1 MLILGSGGLRHIK
14 RDLKIMALVAP
25 WVICM
30 SLIWTTLASSP
41 ATSGLDAYDLVS
53 RLSAARINLD
63 ARSAQLILDLE
74 IVRVQA
80 WNAYLQQGR
89 CEPRQSHLRGSQY
102 PKQPRPFTGFVPMPL
117 VLGSLVCILACGWAV
132 HLARGF
138 RTHFRSGRQSLDIP
152 LAEKHP
158 CGSSPCSYGAMLSET
173 QKETAQLESNHE
185 ELQTEADDEMPNSSQ
200 AVERGIIDG
209 MMLDSLNDFQLIKEP
224 QRFMTQW
231 SWTEQCGQAFLGIVH
246 EGEVLASG
254 FGGKVRHAQW
264 DGRMVVTKEFY
275 QEGELLKELFLGLL
289 VGPCP
294 YLGFGTN
301 AAGEARLVSAYLPYT
316 SRDMLV
322 PGVDLVGRL
331 RLAQGML
338 RATLCLSQL
347 GFVHC
352 DLKPDNFLASQ
363 DGSIF
368 IIDFGTVTRAGDVAP
383 MTCQTYR
390 PPKDFVSF
398 AWDVY
403 SLGKVFLEVFY
414 CNRDPQVPVHV
425 VHLIHEMTQDEP
437 GHRPGIEE
445 CLDRLL

>member
-1 MLILGSGGLRHIK
+1 MGSWAHACKRSSAVLILGSGGLRHIK

-53 RLSAARINLD
+53 RLSAAAKVPEGWPRINLD

-132 HLARGF
+132 HFARGF

-158 CGSSPCSYGAMLSET
+158 CGSSPCSYGAVLSET

-185 ELQTEADDEMPNSSQ
+185 ELQTEADDDEMPNSSQ

-231 SWTEQCGQAFLGIVH
+231 SWTEQCGKAFLGIVH

-264 DGRMVVTKEFY
+264 DGRMVVTKEILPRGGIA
-275 QEGELLKELFLGLL
+275 ERAVSGASRWSMPILGLWHERCWRSAFGVSVPTL
-289 VGPCP
+289 HLTRYACARRGPCWSAATRSRHAP
-294 YLGFGTN
+294 GNIVLI
-301 AAGEARLVSAYLPYT
+301 AAGFHPLRFEARQLPCQSRRLDLHHRFRNGYKGWRRCANDLPNLQT
-316 SRDMLV
+316 SR
-322 PGVDLVGRL
+322 RL
-331 RLAQGML
+331 RL
-338 RATLCLSQL
+338 LCLGCVLTRKSVL
-347 GFVHC
+347 G
-352 DLKPDNFLASQ
+352 
-363 DGSIF
+363 G
-368 IIDFGTVTRAGDVAP
+368 
-383 MTCQTYR
+383 
-390 PPKDFVSF
+390 
-398 AWDVY
+398 
-403 SLGKVFLEVFY
+403 
-414 CNRDPQVPVHV
+414 
-425 VHLIHEMTQDEP
+425 
-437 GHRPGIEE
+437 
-445 CLDRLL
+445 LLLQS